1 MTYRESLSQKISELK
16 QVNVVK
22 RKIND
27 QLNGFKEQINQLET
41 EKRTLQKDMHK
52 NHHSV
57 EEVQEA
63 LRDLEHRLKV
73 QTNTGPEER
82 KIVKEID

>member
-41 EKRTLQKDMHK
+41 EKRMLQKEMHK
-52 NHHSV
+52 DHHSV
-57 EEVQEA
+57 DEV
-63 LRDLEHRLKV
+63 
-73 QTNTGPEER
+73 
-82 KIVKEID
+82 

>member
-41 EKRTLQKDMHK
+41 EKRML
-52 NHHSV
+52 
-57 EEVQEA
+57 
-63 LRDLEHRLKV
+63 
-73 QTNTGPEER
+73 
-82 KIVKEID
+82 

>member
-16 QVNVVK
+16 QINVVK

-41 EKRTLQKDMHK
+41 EKRMLQKDMHK

-57 EEVQEA
+57 DEV
-63 LRDLEHRLKV
+63 
-73 QTNTGPEER
+73 
-82 KIVKEID
+82 

>member
-27 QLNGFKEQINQLET
+27 QLNSFKEQINQLET
-41 EKRTLQKDMHK
+41 EKRMLQKDMHK
-52 NHHSV
+52 NYHSV
-57 EEVQEA
+57 DEV
-63 LRDLEHRLKV
+63 
-73 QTNTGPEER
+73 
-82 KIVKEID
+82 

>member
-57 EEVQEA
+57 EEV
-63 LRDLEHRLKV
+63 
-73 QTNTGPEER
+73 
-82 KIVKEID
+82 

>member
-41 EKRTLQKDMHK
+41 EKRTL
-52 NHHSV
+52 
-57 EEVQEA
+57 
-63 LRDLEHRLKV
+63 
-73 QTNTGPEER
+73 
-82 KIVKEID
+82 

>member
-1 MTYRESLSQKISELK
+1 MTYRESLSQRISELK
-16 QVNVVK
+16 QVNVTK

-41 EKRTLQKDMHK
+41 EKRMLQKDMHK

-57 EEVQEA
+57 EEV
-63 LRDLEHRLKV
+63 
-73 QTNTGPEER
+73 
-82 KIVKEID
+82 

>member
-16 QVNVVK
+16 QINVVK

-41 EKRTLQKDMHK
+41 EKRMLQKEMHK
-52 NHHSV
+52 DHHSV
-57 EEVQEA
+57 DEV
-63 LRDLEHRLKV
+63 
-73 QTNTGPEER
+73 
-82 KIVKEID
+82 